1 MWFDLRNFFDAQ
13 FNKTLLASVGAY
25 ECFFWTVAVPDYLG
39 TKFISL
45 PHIFMHQLMSGKFA
59 LWFMLYH
66 LRRTLKPS

>member
-13 FNKTLLASVGAY
+13 FSKTLLASVASVGAY

-45 PHIFMHQLMSGKFA
+45 PHIFVHQLMSGKFV
-59 LWFMLYH
+59 LY
-66 LRRTLKPS
+66 LCCTI